1 MQRGK
6 PQELK
11 AARIPQ
17 NELLDLIYDCFKKY
31 NYWPLKSLKAELNQP
46 EAYLKQT
53 LELVAHLVRQGPHA
67 MTWQLK
73 PESKISAYAD
83 AQSYEQVKDEIAP
96 DNSYGIDGPSDTGEG
111 LGSDDDDEN
120 MKLEDVIP
128 L

>member
-1 MQRGK
+1 M
-6 PQELK
+6 
-11 AARIPQ
+11 PQ

-31 NYWPLKSLKAELNQP
+31 NYWPLKSLKTELNQP

-53 LELVAHLVRQGPHA
+53 LEMIAHLVRQGPHA

-73 PESKISAYAD
+73 PESKYSAYAD

-96 DNSYGIDGPSDTGEG
+96 DSGYGLDGPSDTGG
-111 LGSDDDDEN
+111 GDGSDDDDEN
-120 MKLEDVIP
+120 VKLEDIMP